1 VLFPRIVVTAAHCVQ
16 QKVQFRGGEFY
27 LLPAELTVTVTHLA
41 AASITRL
48 PPWTLLRYGVA

>member
-1 VLFPRIVVTAAHCVQ
+1 MQ